1 MRRNYQFSST
11 WNGGGLVN
19 AEPFPHLPTD
29 ETTEQRNVEQT
40 IQHTS
45 EEEKFSKQNR
55 IAYRVAREWEHRL
68 MYVPE
73 IGWFHW
79 TGTYWA
85 EDTGDVHA
93 TRAVMHTLETAWA
106 DAMTDR
112 DLERDV
118 KSCQTAA
125 AMEGVLRIAG
135 KLPAFTVPVD
145 GLDVDPHLLNVA
157 NGTLDLGDLTLKA
170 HDPVDRLT
178 HITRAGWDPTVTCEN
193 WGPFMEY
200 SLPDPEVR
208 GFLQR
213 YVGQALIGRT
223 VEQKLV
229 FLTGPGGNGKSVW
242 KNAVEFALGTYAGTP
257 PDGLLLSKKNHSEA
271 DGAVELRGLRW
282 AVSSEVDKG
291 RELAPAMVK
300 KLTGGDLITSRK
312 LYGQP
317 ITFRPSHA
325 LAMIVNHL
333 PQVQDASGAMWRR
346 LRVVPFDQPVPP
358 DRQDPDLTSKMEAE
372 ADAVLAWAVEGLRDY
387 QDRGALDEPSA
398 VLTATDRY
406 QEDSNEV
413 SKFLAQVTQ
422 QAPGA
427 SAKLTQLHKEYE
439 RWAAL
444 NDALPLGRNRLG
456 DELRDRGVRK
466 DSRGQ
471 YAGLLIRQD
480 WEKLS

>member
-1 MRRNYQFSST
+1 MS
-11 WNGGGLVN
+11 
-19 AEPFPHLPTD
+19 AERFPHFASND
-29 ETTEQRNVEQT
+29 TTEKTNMEQA
-40 IQHTS
+40 IQHAS
-45 EEEKFSKQNR
+45 DEEKFSKQNR

-73 IGWFHW
+73 LGWFHW
-79 TGTYWA
+79 TGTHWA

-93 TRAVMHTLETAWA
+93 TRAVWHTLETAWK
-106 DAMTDR
+106 DALADR

-118 KSCQTAA
+118 KACQTAS

-135 KLPAFTVPVD
+135 KLPALTVTVD
-145 GLDVDPHLLNVA
+145 ELDADPYLLNVA
-157 NGTLDLGDLTLKA
+157 NGTLDLRNLTLSA
-170 HDPVDRLT
+170 HNPADRLT
-178 HITRAGWDPTVTCEN
+178 HITRAAWHPGVTSEN
-193 WGPFMEY
+193 WGPFLES

-208 GFLQR
+208 SFLQR
-213 YVGQALIGRT
+213 YVGQALIGTT

-229 FLTGPGGNGKSVW
+229 ILTGPGGNGKSVW

-257 PDGLLLSKKNHSEA
+257 QDDLLLAKKQQSAA
-271 DGAVELRGLRW
+271 DGAIELRGVRW
-282 AVSSEVDKG
+282 AVVSEVDKG

-300 KLTGGDLITSRK
+300 KLTGGDLITSRR

-317 ITFRPSHA
+317 VTFRPSHS

-333 PQVQDASGAMWRR
+333 PQVQDATGAMWRR
-346 LRVVPFDQPVPP
+346 LRVVPFDQTVPP
-358 DRQDPDLTSKMEAE
+358 EHQDQHLPVKLEAE
-372 ADAVLAWAVEGLRDY
+372 ADAVLAWAIEGLRDY
-387 QDRGALDEPSA
+387 QQRGRLDEPGA
-398 VLTATDRY
+398 VLTATDQY

-427 SAKLTQLHKEYE
+427 SAKLTQLHQEYE
-439 RWAAL
+439 RWATL
-444 NDALPLGRNRLG
+444 NDALPLGRNKLG

-466 DSRGQ
+466 DSRGH
-471 YAGLLIRQD
+471 YTGLLIRKD